1 MTKKQFIGLETEFY
15 EHPFDH
21 QARVSLER
29 TPVLRLLLK
38 KVNEYGID
46 KLLRMQITGCEFKVT
61 PRNFPRL
68 NDAFLEACNILNI
81 NPIPE
86 LFLFRGTGYIKA
98 YAVGVEKPVVGI
110 NLEGMEWLS
119 HDELL
124 FVFGHEVA
132 KIKGKYLAY
141 QQMAH
146 VMPVVKNLISSTT
159 LGIGGLAVNGIEIA
173 LYNWMIMS
181 KFTADRAGLLA
192 CQNVDVAITALMK
205 LGGLPQEYL
214 NEDTINDFVIQAR
227 AFEFNNLDSL
237 DQFAKTFSFMEHLL
251 PWTVMRAS
259 ELLKWVDSGDYENL
273 REGKELGSQQPENQE
288 DDENWNFLTAWD
300 GDREE
305 VIGDR

>member
-1 MTKKQFIGLETEFY
+1 MAKKQFTGLKTEFY

-21 QARVSLER
+21 KALISLER
-29 TPVLRLLLK
+29 TPVLPLLLK

-46 KLLRMQITGCEFKVT
+46 RLLRMQITGGEFKVT
-61 PRNFPRL
+61 PRNFPSL
-68 NDAFLEACNILNI
+68 HDAFLEACHILDI
-81 NPIPE
+81 TPIPE

-132 KIKGKYLAY
+132 RIKGKYLAY

-146 VMPVVKNLISSTT
+146 VMPVVKNLITSTT
-159 LGIGGLAVNGIEIA
+159 FGIGGLAANGIEIA
-173 LYNWMIMS
+173 LYNWIMMA

-192 CQNVDVAITALMK
+192 CQNLDVAITALMK

-214 NEDTINDFVIQAR
+214 NEETINDFVTQAR

-237 DQFAKTFSFMEHLL
+237 GQFAKTFSFMEHLL

-259 ELLKWVDSGDYENL
+259 ELLKWAESGDYENL
-273 REGKELGSQQPENQE
+273 LQGKELGSQQPENQE
-288 DDENWNFLTAWD
+288 DDENWNFLSAWD
-300 GDREE
+300 GNS
-305 VIGDR
+305 

>member
-1 MTKKQFIGLETEFY
+1 MPKKQFSGLKTEFY

-21 QARVSLER
+21 KALVALEK
-29 TPVLRLLLK
+29 TPVLPLFLK

-46 KLLRMQITGCEFKVT
+46 KLLRMQITGGEFKVT
-61 PRNFPRL
+61 RRNFPSL
-68 NDAFLEACNILNI
+68 YDAFVETCNILDI
-81 NPIPE
+81 TPIPE
-86 LFLFRGTGYIKA
+86 LFLFPGTGYIKA

-132 KIKGKYLAY
+132 RIKGKYLAY

-146 VMPVVKNLISSTT
+146 VMPVLKNLISSTT
-159 LGIGGLAVNGIEIA
+159 LGMGGLAVNGIEIA
-173 LYNWMIMS
+173 LYNWIVMA

-192 CQNVDVAITALMK
+192 CQNLDVAITALMK

-214 NEDTINDFVIQAR
+214 NEDTINDFVTQAR

-237 DQFAKTFSFMEHLL
+237 GQFAKTFSFMEHLL

-259 ELLKWVDSGDYENL
+259 ELLKWVESGDYENL
-273 REGKELGSQQPENQE
+273 LQGKERGDQHPETE
-288 DDENWNFLTAWD
+288 KDDQDWNFLTDWD
-300 GDREE
+300 ATEK
-305 VIGDR
+305 I